1 MYEQVSHSLLN
12 RILND
17 MKSDFHKRDLRHFY
31 TRLGANF
38 YAIHSLFEE
47 LYGKIPDF
55 EEYML
60 RLVEVLAKNYLDRP
74 FELQKIDNAREE
86 DHNWFLHQQWVG
98 MALYLDGFAGNLQ
111 GLKEKIPYFEELGI
125 NLVHIMPIL
134 KSPAGKS
141 DGGYAVSDFREI
153 NKKAGTLEDMRE
165 LAAAFREHGILLTL
179 DVVLNHTSNQHE
191 WAEKT
196 RQGDLQYQD
205 YFFIFE
211 DRNLPD
217 MFEQTMPEVFPDTDP
232 GNFTWDESIQGWVM
246 TVFHDYQWDLNYS
259 NPNVFLEMLDIIL
272 FWGNQGA
279 DIVRLDAVAFL
290 WKELGTSC
298 QNRPEAHLL
307 LQLFKDCCQI
317 TAPGLLFIAEAI
329 VAPLEVIKYFGEDA
343 VVAKE
348 CEIAYNATFM
358 ALLWEAT
365 ATHNCKLLA
374 HAIKNLPGKLD
385 RATWLNY
392 VRCHDDIG
400 FGFDDEDIKNAGY
413 DPGEHRRFLMKYLTG
428 EFEGSYA
435 GGQPFAFNEK
445 NGDARV
451 SGTLASLA
459 GLEYAIAQQ
468 DVQEV
473 DFAIRRILLLHSLI
487 FSFGGIPLLY
497 YGDEVGTFND
507 FSYLEDENR
516 ADDSRWM
523 HRPRLNWETLARRN
537 EPGTPEHTIFQ
548 ELRKM
553 IAVRKAIDAFADF
566 NNRELVDL
574 DNDHLFAFLR
584 SSHPRYHQHP
594 VEPVFVL
601 ANFDRHPQS
610 VDLKALSAYGFG
622 ASPSLLD
629 LFTGRPP
636 HCFRNEMILSPYQ
649 FCWLKN
655 GFA

>member
-12 RILND
+12 RILNN
-17 MKSDFHKRDLRHFY
+17 MKPSFQERDLRYFY

-38 YAIHSLFEE
+38 YSIHSLFSQ
-47 LYGKIPDF
+47 LYGNRPDF

-60 RLVEVLAKNYLDRP
+60 KLVEVLARNYLKRP
-74 FELQKIDNAREE
+74 HELQDIDIAREE

-111 GLKEKIPYFEELGI
+111 GLKEKIPYLLELGI
-125 NLVHIMPIL
+125 NLVHIMPML
-134 KSPAGKS
+134 QSPAGKS
-141 DGGYAVSDFREI
+141 DGGYAVSNFREI
-153 NKKAGTLEDMRE
+153 NERAGTLDDVRE

-196 RQGDLQYQD
+196 RQGDLRYQD
-205 YFFIFE
+205 YFFVFE

-232 GNFTWDESIQGWVM
+232 GNFTWDEAMQKWVM
-246 TVFHDYQWDLNYS
+246 TVFHDYQWDLNYA
-259 NPNVFLEMLDIIL
+259 NPQVFLELLDIIL
-272 FWGNQGA
+272 FWANQGA

-298 QNRPEAHLL
+298 QNRPESHLL
-307 LQLFKDCCQI
+307 LQLFKDCCQV

-358 ALLWEAT
+358 ALLWEAA
-365 ATHNCKLLA
+365 ATHNSRLLA
-374 HAIKNLPGKLD
+374 RAIKNLPNKLD

-392 VRCHDDIG
+392 IRCHDDIG
-400 FGFDDEDIKNAGY
+400 FGFDDDDIRRAGY
-413 DPGEHRRFLMKYLTG
+413 NPAEHRKFLMQYMTG

-435 GGQPFAFNEK
+435 AGRLFALNEK
-445 NGDARV
+445 TGDARV

-459 GLEYAIAQQ
+459 GLEYAVQQGDAQ
-468 DVQEV
+468 EI
-473 DFAIRRILLLHSLI
+473 DFAVRRILLLNSLI
-487 FSFGGIPLLY
+487 LSFGGIPMLY

-507 FSYLEDENR
+507 FHYLDDENR

-523 HRPRLNWETLARRN
+523 HRPKLNWDVLARRD
-537 EPGTPEHTIFQ
+537 EPGTPEYSIFQ
-548 ELRKM
+548 DLRKM
-553 IAVRKAIDAFADF
+553 ITVRKTIDAFADF
-566 NNRELVDL
+566 NNRRLLDL
-574 DNDHLFAFLR
+574 ANDHLFAFIR
-584 SSHPRYHQHP
+584 SSHSGFSPFP
-594 VEPVFVL
+594 AESILVL

-610 VDLKALSAYGFG
+610 VELNVLEEYGFG
-622 ASPSLLD
+622 NPHALLD
-629 LFTGRPP
+629 IFTGRSP
-636 HCFRNEMILSPYQ
+636 HCFRHELILSPYQ
-649 FCWLKN
+649 FYWLKN
-655 GFA
+655 E